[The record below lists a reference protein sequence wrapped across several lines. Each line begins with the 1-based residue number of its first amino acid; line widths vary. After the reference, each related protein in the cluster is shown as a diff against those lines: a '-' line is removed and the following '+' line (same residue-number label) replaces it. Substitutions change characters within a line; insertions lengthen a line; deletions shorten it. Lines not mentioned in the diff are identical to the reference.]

1 MHILSLRTWGKV
13 NAFTHKKYRKPI
25 VLFIKPFVYVLDS
38 ADIHKFFP
46 FIREVFVPLKT
57 RFTHFV
63 EWYIS
68 VHPSEDDALLGPLH
82 FKKLFRSS
90 EWVNTFV
97 VP

>member
-13 NAFTHKKYRKPI
+13 NAFTRKKHRKPI
-25 VLFIKPFVYVLDS
+25 VLFIKPFVCVLDS
-38 ADIHKFFP
+38 ADIHKLFP

-57 RFTHFV
+57 RITHFI
-63 EWYIS
+63 ERHIS

-82 FKKLFRSS
+82 FKQLFRSS